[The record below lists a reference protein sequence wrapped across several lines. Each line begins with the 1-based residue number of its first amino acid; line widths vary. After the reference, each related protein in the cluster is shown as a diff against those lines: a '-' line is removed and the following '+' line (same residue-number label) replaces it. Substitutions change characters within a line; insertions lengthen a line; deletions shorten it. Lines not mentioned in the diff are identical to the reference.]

1 MAQVLSAHP
10 FHTKYCMQDKCRAV
24 FLTIARYTWLLLC
37 LCFLQS
43 PAHAKTV
50 LPLLL
55 AETRDENGE
64 IAPIRPEN
72 QKIIAYFERSVDVQF
87 DVRRYP
93 LPRVI
98 ENIGKG
104 EGLGFGLSK
113 SSERLN
119 TMRYSEAVFSD
130 FVWVVVRDDSRM
142 RYSGIGDLQGKSV
155 GIVRGIRFGDEIDKL
170 RNVSFKVEEDQPQ
183 NSSRLKK
190 LLSGRM
196 DVMLVNSR
204 LPNAKDLEAELKLY
218 LDEKNL
224 RSETQMNYGV
234 KVFAKPLLVDP
245 IHFTSGLNI
254 KSDVI
259 NKINAAIIR
268 GRKSG
273 DLPALWKN

>member
-1 MAQVLSAHP
+1 
-10 FHTKYCMQDKCRAV
+10 MQDKCH
-24 FLTIARYTWLLLC
+24 LTLLTLIRKAGLGLLLG
-37 LCFLQS
+37 LCCLQS
-43 PAHAKTV
+43 QVHAKTV

-55 AETRDENGE
+55 AESRDENGE

-72 QKIIAYFERSVDVQF
+72 QKIIAYFERAMDVQF

-98 ENIGKG
+98 DNIGKG

-113 SSERLN
+113 SSERLK

-130 FVWVVVRDDSRM
+130 FVWVVARDDSSM
-142 RYSGIGDLQGKSV
+142 KFTGIGDLQGKSV

-183 NSSRLKK
+183 SSSRLKK

-204 LPNAKDLEAELKLY
+204 LPNAKDLEAELNLY

-245 IHFTSGLNI
+245 IHFTSGVNTR
-254 KSDVI
+254 SDVI

>member
-1 MAQVLSAHP
+1 
-10 FHTKYCMQDKCRAV
+10 MQDKPPSLIQSCSRIAV
-24 FLTIARYTWLLLC
+24 LLLC
-37 LCFLQS
+37 LCCTAV
-43 PAHAKTV
+43 AHAKTI

-72 QKIIAYFERSVDVQF
+72 QKVIAYFERTMDIQF
-87 DVRRYP
+87 DIRRYP
-93 LPRVI
+93 LPRVV

-113 SSERLN
+113 SSERLK
-119 TMRYSEAVFSD
+119 TMRYSEPVFSD

-142 RYSGIGDLQGKSV
+142 RYSGIQDLQGKAV
-155 GIVRGIRFGDEIDKL
+155 GIVRGIRFGDEIDKM
-170 RNVSFKVEEDQPQ
+170 RNVLFKVEEDQPQ
-183 NSSRLKK
+183 SSSRLKK

-204 LPNAKDLEAELKLY
+204 LTNAKDLEAELNHY

-224 RSETQMNYGV
+224 RSETQMNFGV
-234 KVFAKPLLVDP
+234 KVFARPLLVDP
-245 IHFTSGLNI
+245 IHFTSGIN
-254 KSDVI
+254 SRAEVI
-259 NKINAAIIR
+259 NKINAAIIK

-273 DLPALWKN
+273 DLPALWKS

>member
-1 MAQVLSAHP
+1 
-10 FHTKYCMQDKCRAV
+10 MQDKYHAI
-24 FLTIARYTWLLLC
+24 FLTVTRYAGLLLG
-37 LCFLQS
+37 LCFLLS
-43 PAHAKTV
+43 PVQAKTV

-55 AETRDENGE
+55 AETRTENGE

-72 QKIIAYFERSVDVQF
+72 QKIIDYFERSMDIQF

-113 SSERLN
+113 STERQK
-119 TMRYSEAVFSD
+119 TMRYSDPVFSD

-142 RYSGIGDLQGKSV
+142 QYAGIQDLQGKSV
-155 GIVRGIRFGDEIDKL
+155 GIVRGIRFGDEIDKM
-170 RNVSFKVEEDQPQ
+170 RNVLFKVEEDQPQ
-183 NSSRLKK
+183 TSSRLKK

-204 LPNAKDLEAELKLY
+204 LPNAKDLEAELNLY
-218 LDEKNL
+218 LDDKNL
-224 RSETQMNYGV
+224 RNETQMNYGI
-234 KVFAKPLLVDP
+234 KVFAKPMLVDP
-245 IHFTSGLNI
+245 IHFTAGINTRTE
-254 KSDVI
+254 VI
-259 NKINAAIIR
+259 NKINAAIIK

>member
-1 MAQVLSAHP
+1 MSDKHHAVLLKASR
-10 FHTKYCMQDKCRAV
+10 FIGM
-24 FLTIARYTWLLLC
+24 LLC
-37 LCFLQS
+37 LCCLQS
-43 PAHAKTV
+43 KAHAETV

-72 QKIIAYFERSVDVQF
+72 QKIIAYFERAMDVKF
-87 DVRRYP
+87 EVRRYP

-113 SSERLN
+113 NTERLK

-130 FVWVVVRDDSRM
+130 FVWVVARDDTHM
-142 RYSGIGDLQGKSV
+142 KYAGISDLQGKSV
-155 GIVRGIRFGDEIDKL
+155 GIVRGIRFGDDIDKL
-170 RNVSFKVEEDQPQ
+170 RNVMFRVEEDQPQ

-204 LPNAKDLEAELKLY
+204 MPNAKDLEAELNLY

-224 RSETQMNYGV
+224 RNETQMNYGV

-245 IHFTSGLNI
+245 IHFTTGANTRL
-254 KSDVI
+254 DVI
-259 NKINAAIIR
+259 NKINAAIIK

-273 DLPALWKN
+273 DLPTLWKN

>member
-1 MAQVLSAHP
+1 MQVKYPAI
-10 FHTKYCMQDKCRAV
+10 FHAY
-24 FLTIARYTWLLLC
+24 ARITAIV
-37 LCFLQS
+37 LCFCCLPS
-43 PAHAKTV
+43 AVHAKTV

-55 AETRDENGE
+55 AETRNENGE

-72 QKIIAYFERSVDVQF
+72 QKIIAYFERSMDVQF

-113 SSERLN
+113 SSERLK
-119 TMRYSEAVFSD
+119 TMRYSEPVFSD
-130 FVWVVVRDDSRM
+130 FVWVVVRDDARM
-142 RYSGIGDLQGKSV
+142 QYSGIQDLQGKSV
-155 GIVRGIRFGDEIDKL
+155 GIVRGIRFGDEIDKM

-183 NSSRLKK
+183 TSSRLKK

-204 LPNAKDLEAELKLY
+204 LPNAKDLEEELNLY
-218 LDEKNL
+218 LNDKSL
-224 RSETQMNYGV
+224 RSDTQMNYGV

-245 IHFTSGLNI
+245 IHFTAGINT
-254 KSDVI
+254 KAEVI
-259 NKINAAIIR
+259 NKINTAIIR

-273 DLPALWKN
+273 DLPALWKY